1 VNDSKHHRA
10 NAQLWRLRF
19 GGKPDSWRRAVRL
32 AAGGLAVLLMGGV
45 LVWLPK
51 PAAYGRWGFDTSTI
65 DPTVR
70 PGHSFFD
77 YANGTWAAR
86 FQIDAYSAG
95 INMSGVIKAKVRDKI
110 RYIVTKAFNS
120 NAAPD
125 TDTGKIAALYRA
137 FNDHDRRERLDL
149 APIAG
154 ELAEIRN
161 AATRTD
167 IAILMG
173 RSLRGFGKSLFDMWV
188 QQDERDPG
196 RRHALYVAQHGLGL
210 PDRDYYLRSSFAD
223 KKAAY
228 RDYIAR
234 LLYMAGWPDAGQ
246 RADEIVAFETRI
258 AEASWSNAERRDP
271 DRTYNRMTA
280 ADLDALAPGF
290 PWPAWLDAGG
300 VGGVRVVVVREK
312 SAFPRLAQI
321 FADTP
326 VATLQAWQAFHVVD
340 DAARYLSY
348 RVVNAAFDF
357 QDRTLR
363 GQSQNSPA
371 EERALFLVDNLL
383 GDAVGREYVALTF
396 SSDTRSKVEALAG
409 RLKQAMRERIE
420 NLSWMAPA
428 TKARALE
435 KLDDLR
441 FKIGYPDKWRDYAAL
456 TIDPEDLVGNVR
468 RASAFRWSSEIA
480 TLDKPVDPLAWTMT
494 PQSTQV
500 GYDRTRNAITVPA
513 AMLQPPFFDP
523 NADPAINYGA
533 IGGFIGHEITHA
545 FDDRGRKY
553 DGHGMLVDWW
563 QPQDNARFLSEA
575 ARLRAQYDAY
585 KAAPGLNVN
594 GAQTMGENIADLGG
608 VLLALDAWRA
618 SLNGAA
624 APVLGG
630 FTGEQ
635 RFFLGWAQIWRAK
648 YSPDFL
654 KLMVTSDV
662 HPPARFRVDGPLRNI
677 DAWYDAY
684 GVRPGDTLYLPPEQR
699 VRMW

>member
-1 VNDSKHHRA
+1 MNDSKHHRA
-10 NAQLWRLRF
+10 NARLWRLRF
-19 GGKPDSWRRAVRL
+19 GGKPGSRRRAVRL
-32 AAGGLAVLLMGGV
+32 AAGGLAVLLLGGV

-51 PAAYGRWGFDTSTI
+51 PPAYGRWGFDTSTI
-65 DPTVR
+65 DPAVR
-70 PGHSFFD
+70 PGDSFFD
-77 YANGTWAAR
+77 HANGAWAAR
-86 FQIDAYSAG
+86 FQIGAHSA
-95 INMSGVIKAKVRDKI
+95 VKDTVRNKI
-110 RYIVTKAFNS
+110 FYIVTKALNS

-188 QQDERDPG
+188 DPDDRDPG
-196 RRHALYVAQHGLGL
+196 RYALYVAQHGLGL
-210 PDRDYYLRSSFAD
+210 PDRDYYLRDSFGD
-223 KKAAY
+223 KKAY
-228 RDYIAR
+228 RNYIAR
-234 LLYMAGWPDAGQ
+234 LLDMAGWPDAGQ

-258 AEASWSNAERRDP
+258 AEASWSKVESRDR
-271 DRTYNRMTA
+271 DLTYNRMTPA
-280 ADLDALAPGF
+280 ELEALAPGF

-300 VGGVRVVVVREK
+300 VGGVRVLVVREK

-326 VATLQAWQAFHVVD
+326 VATLKAWQAFHVVD
-340 DAARYLSY
+340 GAAQYLSD
-348 RVVNAAFDF
+348 RFVNAEFDF
-357 QDRTLR
+357 QR

-371 EERALFLVDNLL
+371 GERALWLVDDLL

-409 RLKQAMRERIE
+409 RLKQAMRERIK
-420 NLSWMAPA
+420 NLSWMTPA

-468 RASAFRWSSEIA
+468 RASAFRWSSAIA
-480 TLDKPVDPLAWTMT
+480 TLDKAVDPLAWTRT
-494 PQSTQV
+494 PQTPQA
-500 GYDRTRNAITVPA
+500 GYHPTLNAITVPA
-513 AMLQPPFFDP
+513 ALLQPPFFDP

-533 IGGFIGHEITHA
+533 IGGTIGHEITHA
-545 FDDRGRKY
+545 FDDQGRKF
-553 DGHGMLVDWW
+553 DGHGMLADWW
-563 QPQDNARFLSEA
+563 QPQDNARFLAEA

-585 KAAPGLNVN
+585 EAAPGLNVN

-608 VLLALDAWRA
+608 VLIALDAWRA

-624 APVLGG
+624 APVLDYSSYSAVSSRLERV
-630 FTGEQ
+630 TGEQ

-654 KLMVTSDV
+654 KLIVTSDV

-684 GVRPGDTLYLPPEQR
+684 GVKPGDRLYLPPEQR
-699 VRMW
+699 VRIW